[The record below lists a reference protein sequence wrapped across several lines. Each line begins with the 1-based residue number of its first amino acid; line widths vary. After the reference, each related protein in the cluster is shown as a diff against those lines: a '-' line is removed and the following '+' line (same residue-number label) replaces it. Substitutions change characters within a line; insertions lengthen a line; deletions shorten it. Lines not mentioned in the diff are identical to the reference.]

1 MAKNPNEA
9 QDRANAK
16 FKKETQAREGAQAM
30 LEYEAAGKAMRA
42 KTERLKALRLAK
54 EAAEAAADA
63 AAPKAVPAKKKK
75 PANTAKTK

>member
-16 FKKETQAREGAQAM
+16 FKKDVQAREGAQAM
-30 LEYEAAGKAMRA
+30 MEYEAAGKAMRA

-54 EAAEAAADA
+54 EAADA
-63 AAPKAVPAKKKK
+63 AAEVAAPKPAPAKKKK
-75 PANTAKTK
+75 KAAKKSA